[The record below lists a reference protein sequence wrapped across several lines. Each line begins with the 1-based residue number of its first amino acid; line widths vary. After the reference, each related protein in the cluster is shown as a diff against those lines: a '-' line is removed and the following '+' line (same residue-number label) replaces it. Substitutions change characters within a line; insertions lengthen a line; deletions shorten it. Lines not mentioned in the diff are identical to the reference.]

1 LGLVTPVFYRLPSHN
16 VILLINLLVPH
27 RHTRAVEP
35 CGATGGKRR
44 ARTLAMN
51 STVGFAALLERFFTD
66 RLLRQRK
73 ASPHT
78 VASYRDTFRLLV
90 QFAQQRLQKAP
101 SDLAMA
107 DLDTPFL
114 GDFLDYLEQR
124 RGNSARSRN
133 VRLAAIHSFFRYV
146 ELHEPQYLALAQ
158 RVLAMPSKRYS
169 RRPVAFLTATEVAA
183 LLTAPDTSTWAGRR
197 DRTLLLFAVQT
208 GLRAAELIGL
218 CCEDIMLGPGAHV
231 RCQGKGRKE
240 RCTPLRQD
248 TVAALRVWLQERR
261 GQPAE
266 PLFPNARGG
275 PLSHDG
281 LAYLLA
287 KHLATAR
294 AHCPSLERKKVTPH
308 TLRHTSAMELL
319 QHGVDRT
326 VIALWLGHESVETT
340 YMYLHADLELK
351 EQALARTTP
360 SNVKITRY
368 RPDDQLLAFLK
379 SL

>member
-1 LGLVTPVFYRLPSHN
+1 
-16 VILLINLLVPH
+16 
-27 RHTRAVEP
+27 
-35 CGATGGKRR
+35 
-44 ARTLAMN
+44 
-51 STVGFAALLERFFTD
+51 
-66 RLLRQRK
+66 
-73 ASPHT
+73 
-78 VASYRDTFRLLV
+78 
-90 QFAQQRLQKAP
+90 
-101 SDLAMA
+101 
-107 DLDTPFL
+107 
-114 GDFLDYLEQR
+114 LDYLEQR